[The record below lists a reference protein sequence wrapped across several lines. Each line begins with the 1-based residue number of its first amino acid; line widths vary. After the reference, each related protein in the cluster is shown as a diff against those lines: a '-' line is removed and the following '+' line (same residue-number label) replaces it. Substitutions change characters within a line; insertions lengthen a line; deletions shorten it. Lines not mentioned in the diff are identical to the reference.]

1 MNFHGDR
8 SHSFIAN
15 KSSVNYFV
23 TLHKRAKKTQIQMII
38 APNVM
43 PALNMARKIADDTSK
58 NRGNPHEEDCPD
70 GVIL

>member
-1 MNFHGDR
+1 
-8 SHSFIAN
+8 
-15 KSSVNYFV
+15 
-23 TLHKRAKKTQIQMII
+23 MII

-58 NRGNPHEEDCPD
+58 NRDNPHEEDCPD